1 MRNIQKKHTTNVDFG
16 KKTRKTNGIHT
27 LLYKERN
34 VLLKSTLVSF
44 WIALHPFPE
53 VILFSQKAKK
63 EKNKTKLKKDVLSI
77 FSPIYASI
85 HIKIMGFTDKSKQLN
100 SNHRTGTVVKSIR
113 SFIKVPVYSF
123 T

>member
-1 MRNIQKKHTTNVDFG
+1 MVRYLHDKVRNIQKKHTTNVDFG

-53 VILFSQKAKK
+53 ESYYSARKQKKGFNTK
-63 EKNKTKLKKDVLSI
+63 EKKPNKKLKKDVLSI
-77 FSPIYASI
+77 FPQCMPPY
-85 HIKIMGFTDKSKQLN
+85 TSK
-100 SNHRTGTVVKSIR
+100 
-113 SFIKVPVYSF
+113 
-123 T
+123 